1 MSSVLLENDLE
12 LFKVDRFLKNILHSQ
27 TFLNVLPEGR
37 RAVGSQKHIDRLFQH
52 FTDFGGLLVKR
63 PCLLDNLTAVHFGH
77 LMVK

>member
-52 FTDFGGLLVKR
+52 FTDLSCLLVKG